1 MRLPPASLLQPVR
14 SIFRALATTVVP
26 DAAMLDAHEWGDL
39 ERIVE
44 DALAT
49 RPPKMQRQVVMFLRL
64 VQLVPAERYG
74 LPFTRLTPARRAA
87 FVAGLER
94 SRLHMI
100 RRGFWGVRTLI
111 LMGYY
116 GRPEAAAMIGYRAH
130 PDGWAHRGGT
140 ASLVPLVADS
150 PWIEPS
156 A

>member
-1 MRLPPASLLQPVR
+1 MPPTPLLQPVR
-14 SIFRALATTVVP
+14 SVFRALATTVVP
-26 DAAMLDAHEWGDL
+26 EAAVLDEHEWGEV

-44 DALAT
+44 EALAT
-49 RPPKMQRQVVMFLRL
+49 KSAKVRRQVVIFLRL

-74 LPFTRLTPARRAA
+74 RPFTRLAPARRAA
-87 FVAGLER
+87 FAAGLER

-100 RRGFWGVRTLI
+100 RRGFWGLRTLI

-116 GRPEAAAMIGYRAH
+116 GRPEAAAVVGYRAH

-150 PWIEPS
+150 PWIEPL